1 MKLNINNPPMK
12 IKIDYHYSEKLNAR
26 RNLAMIRR
34 KELKFN
40 NIIEKGYVEYPAN
53 LMVKKTGE
61 SKYTL
66 DKEF

>member
-1 MKLNINNPPMK
+1 MK
-12 IKIDYHYSEKLNAR
+12 IKIDCQCSEKLNAR

-40 NIIEKGYVEYPAN
+40 NIIEKGHVDYPAN